1 MADFMRAVQQQL
13 ASEFREIQTA
23 SVENILYVKED
34 LIIPHV
40 CLLALLHGHFS
51 ALMFSL
57 IYPSIIIELQEVTW
71 EF

>member
-13 ASEFREIQTA
+13 ASEFRELRTT
-23 SVENILYVKED
+23 SVENLLYVKED

>member
-1 MADFMRAVQQQL
+1 MANFMQAVQQQL

-23 SVENILYVKED
+23 SVENILYVKEY

-51 ALMFSL
+51 ALMSSL

>member
-1 MADFMRAVQQQL
+1 MADFMRAIQQQL
-13 ASEFREIQTA
+13 ESEFREIRIA
-23 SVENILYVKED
+23 SVENLLYVKED

>member
-1 MADFMRAVQQQL
+1 MVDFMRAIQQQL
-13 ASEFREIQTA
+13 ACEFKEIRTA
-23 SVENILYVKED
+23 SVENLLYVKED

-40 CLLALLHGHFS
+40 FLLALLHGHFS